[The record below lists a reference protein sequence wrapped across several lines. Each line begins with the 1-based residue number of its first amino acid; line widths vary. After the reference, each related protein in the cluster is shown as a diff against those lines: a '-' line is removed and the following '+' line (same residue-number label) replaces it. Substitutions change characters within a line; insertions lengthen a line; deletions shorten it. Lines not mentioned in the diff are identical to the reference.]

1 MIFNKGRPMIA
12 QKVWGIDR
20 FKKFEYMRY
29 VKICEVFGNNLY
41 FNGMTILCGGNGY

>member
-1 MIFNKGRPMIA
+1 MIA

-20 FKKFEYMRY
+20 FKKFEFMRD

-41 FNGMTILCGGNGY
+41 FKEMTILCEGNGY